1 MRLRKPGS
9 RVSKPSISSA
19 RERAEARLA
28 RKRSATPK
36 PDARRAVARD
46 RYSGAAASF
55 GGVAR
60 RSGAELL
67 GIAREVVR
75 IPTAFYM
82 RAAELAGAYA
92 LRAWRFAWPVL
103 VAAWR
108 LAARGLAVA
117 QRTLTPARVTAG
129 VALLTAVALAASQW
143 SDLSGIRVG
152 AEGYIGLEGVAPAPQ
167 VSEKSVGGA
176 HAWAGL
182 PLALLAAVIVAGSFS
197 GRPRL
202 AYGLIPIG
210 AAVIAISLLVDRPE
224 GLDKGTEAIAYE
236 SVTAELLAGFWAQL
250 MSGGVLILIAP
261 VLVYVLRKQRTES
274 PTRAPGQA
282 RRRPSP
288 RLRRTAEAG
297 R

>member
-9 RVSKPSISSA
+9 RVSEPSNSSA

-28 RKRSATPK
+28 RKRSAVQK
-36 PDARRAVARD
+36 PAAPRAAARD
-46 RYSGAAASF
+46 RYSSAASSL

-67 GIAREVVR
+67 GIAQEILR
-75 IPTAFYM
+75 IPAALYM
-82 RAAELAGAYA
+82 RAAELTGAYV
-92 LRAWRFAWPVL
+92 LRAWIFVWPVL

-108 LAARGLAVA
+108 LAARGLALA
-117 QRTLTPARVTAG
+117 QRTITPTRATAG
-129 VALLTAVALAASQW
+129 VALLTAVALAGSQW
-143 SDLSGIRVG
+143 ADLSGIRVG
-152 AEGYIGLEGVAPAPQ
+152 ADSYIGLEGVAPAPQ

-176 HAWAGL
+176 HAWAGV
-182 PLALLAAVIVAGSFS
+182 PLALLAAAIVAGSLT

-210 AAVIAISLLVDRPE
+210 AVVVAISLLVDRPE
-224 GLDKGTEAIAYE
+224 GLDEGTAAIAYQ

-261 VLVYVLRKQRTES
+261 VLVYVLREQRTES

-282 RRRPSP
+282 GRRPRP
-288 RLRRTAEAG
+288 RLRRPAEAG